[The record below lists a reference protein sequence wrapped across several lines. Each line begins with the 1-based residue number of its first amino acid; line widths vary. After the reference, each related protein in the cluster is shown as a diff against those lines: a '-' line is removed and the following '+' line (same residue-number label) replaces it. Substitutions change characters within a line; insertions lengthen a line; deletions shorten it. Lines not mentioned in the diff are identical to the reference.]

1 MPPDLAPLLALL
13 GVGTFTLLGMRM
25 WLRHR
30 IERQRMAG
38 SEDVDRMVD
47 AIDRLHEQIQAM
59 REEMGELQ
67 ERVDF
72 AERLLAR
79 GEVDPG
85 LERR

>member
-1 MPPDLAPLLALL
+1 MPPDIAPLMALL

-25 WLRHR
+25 WLKHK
-30 IERQRMAG
+30 IERQRLAG

-47 AIDRLHEQIQAM
+47 AIDRLHDQIQTM
-59 REEMGELQ
+59 RDEMGELQ

-79 GEVDPG
+79 GEVQPG
-85 LERR
+85 AEDR